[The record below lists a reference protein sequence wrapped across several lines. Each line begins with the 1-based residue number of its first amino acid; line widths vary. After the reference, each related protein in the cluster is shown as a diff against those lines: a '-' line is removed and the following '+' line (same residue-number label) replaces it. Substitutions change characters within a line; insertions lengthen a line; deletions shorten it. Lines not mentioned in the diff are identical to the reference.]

1 MYGTISQEHIN
12 LYKTWTF
19 NMYAGI
25 SRSKPA
31 FKVAASGPVIR
42 VKTRKPPTHTPENP
56 WEKYQLK
63 LLPKR
68 INGKWYRPGAWVYR
82 RWVLTPGGGY
92 YRYGDDFDFMRGR

>member
-1 MYGTISQEHIN
+1 MAAV
-12 LYKTWTF
+12 LPR
-19 NMYAGI
+19 M
-25 SRSKPA
+25 KPA
-31 FKVAASGPVIR
+31 FKVAATGPSGRGGRRYGVL
-42 VKTRKPPTHTPENP
+42 VDDEPPKNP

-68 INGKWYRPGAWVYR
+68 INGKWYRPGSWVYR